1 MQVPWVVEFKLPKV
15 PDPIRA
21 QFETKLVIG
30 RSDKAS
36 APPDVDLKPFNAEDH
51 GISRHHAALLA
62 EGSQLKIMDLG
73 SGNGTYVNGVR
84 LTPNEPVP
92 LVRRDHVQLAKLP
105 ITLRVVV
112 APSYAAGFHEALD
125 SDPLKAPMR
134 GGGKTILIVKKD
146 ADVAQVIAETLRQVE
161 FKPVIARSVVSAIR
175 LFNQKSP
182 SLILLDLTLPDMPGA
197 ELCRYVRRDTHHSG
211 TPLIALQTSDSDVTT
226 HDAIEAGADIVL
238 SEPLSMKELT
248 HVVFMLVGEGS
259 EGVATLRTKRLLGTA
274 PLQTI
279 QPQSRRN
286 SVVMFVAGHK
296 EPLVL
301 TAKEAITFGRSV
313 SQNLQSHVDLSRY
326 NAVDNGVSRL
336 HARLSLKDGSFFLE
350 DLNSVNGTF
359 LNGEPLKPETP
370 VPLRSADEVRFGRMR
385 FYIYFLE
392 SADKSE

>member
-21 QFETKLVIG
+21 QFETKLIIG
-30 RSDKAS
+30 RSDKTS
-36 APPDVDLKPFNAEDH
+36 AKPDVDLKPFNAEDH
-51 GISRHHAALLA
+51 GISRQHAALLA

-92 LVRRDHVQLAKLP
+92 LVRRDHVQLAHLP

-112 APSYAAGFHEALD
+112 APSYAAGFHELLD
-125 SDPLKAPMR
+125 SETLKAPMR
-134 GGGKTILIVKKD
+134 GGGKTVLIVKKD
-146 ADVAQVIAETLRQVE
+146 ADVAQVIAETLRQVD

-182 SLILLDLTLPDMPGA
+182 ALILLDLTLPDMPGV

-211 TPLIALQTSDSDVTT
+211 TPLIALETIDSDVTT
-226 HDAIEAGADIVL
+226 SDAIEAGADIVL

-248 HVVFMLVGEGS
+248 HVVFMLVGEG
-259 EGVATLRTKRLLGTA
+259 EGVAMMRTKRLLGTA

-336 HARLSLKDGSFFLE
+336 HARLSLRDEQFFLE

-370 VPLRSADEVRFGRMR
+370 VPLHSSDEVRFGRMR

-392 SADKSE
+392 FADKPE

>member
-15 PDPIRA
+15 SEPIRA

-36 APPDVDLKPFNAEDH
+36 AAPDVDLKPFNAEDH
-51 GISRHHAALLA
+51 GISRQHAALLA
-62 EGSQLKIMDLG
+62 EGTQLKIMDLG

-92 LVRRDHVQLAKLP
+92 LVQRDHVQLAHLP

-112 APSYAAGFHEALD
+112 APSYAAGFHKSLD
-125 SDPLKAPMR
+125 SETLKAPMR
-134 GGGKTILIVKKD
+134 GNGKTVLIVKKD
-146 ADVAQVIAETLRQVE
+146 ADVAQVIAETLRQADFE
-161 FKPVIARSVVSAIR
+161 PVIARSVVSAIR
-175 LFNQKSP
+175 LFNQRNP
-182 SLILLDLTLPDMPGA
+182 SIILLDLTLPDMPGL
-197 ELCRYVRRDTHHSG
+197 ELCRYVRRDTHHNG
-211 TPLIALQTSDSDVTT
+211 TPLIALETSDSDVST
-226 HDAIEAGADIVL
+226 HDALEAGADIVL

-248 HVVFMLVGEGS
+248 HVVFMLVGEG
-259 EGVATLRTKRLLGTA
+259 EGVAMMRTKRLLGTA

-286 SVVMFVAGHK
+286 SVVMFIAGHK

-336 HARLSLKDGSFFLE
+336 HARLSLANETFFLE

-370 VPLRSADEVRFGRMR
+370 VPLHSADEVRFGRMR

-392 SADKSE
+392 SAEKPE